1 LLFCPNLTLAALAAT
16 ALLNAN
22 SRDAAT
28 RVVLSGLFMSSISL
42 LHLPRAMQN
51 ETA

>member
-1 LLFCPNLTLAALAAT
+1 MLFGPNLALTALAAT

-28 RVVLSGLFMSSISL
+28 WVVLSGLFMSSISL
-42 LHLPRAMQN
+42 LLLPRAMQN